1 LSSLKKAPKGLYNK
15 HTGQKKAGFGH
26 FGGVYV
32 GLDWPVIRFIFREI
46 ADYHVLQHISV
57 LTRYFHPFFSDLDNH
72 TDRFDHHSE
81 ELDNLSLCG
90 LSVWRG
96 FGV

>member
-26 FGGVYV
+26 FEGVCV
-32 GLDWPVIRFIFREI
+32 GLDKPVIRFIFREI
-46 ADYHVLQHISV
+46 ADCHVLQHISV
-57 LTRYFHPFFSDLDNH
+57 LTHSFHPFFSDLDNH
-72 TDRFDHHSE
+72 TDRFDHHSKG
-81 ELDNLSLCG
+81 LDNLSLGG

>member
-1 LSSLKKAPKGLYNK
+1 ME
-15 HTGQKKAGFGH
+15 
-26 FGGVYV
+26 
-32 GLDWPVIRFIFREI
+32 LDRPVIRFIFREI

-57 LTRYFHPFFSDLDNH
+57 LTRYFHPFFSNLDNH

-81 ELDNLSLCG
+81 ELDNLSLG
-90 LSVWRG
+90 SLSVWRG